1 MKERDL
7 EYRGI
12 NDAIESYMMFVVSG
26 DGSICAIWNRTGND
40 CSILVLTSLL
50 PEQIDMR

>member
-26 DGSICAIWNRTGND
+26 DGSICTVWNRTGND
-40 CSILVLTSLL
+40 RSILISTSLL
-50 PEQIDMR
+50 FERLDMW